1 MASSP
6 APVVTEPPSDP
17 GLLTADERLMRISER
32 FGRYADE
39 AERHARGT
47 DATGPVLLRRLA
59 DDLHPASGRP
69 LAGTDLVAAYPAEAL
84 LPEPAPSR
92 ALELVLFWAR
102 MLRDVLVFAPILVTW
117 LKLHEALNAYGRA
130 GSEASFL
137 LGWQAG
143 SFRPDHIAR
152 GVQDF
157 DPLSTTA
164 MWVVVI
170 VAVVI
175 VFAMAVNM
183 CENRLDRPRFEDE
196 RAQITQDLALASHL
210 LAASGTD
217 DRPTYRDL
225 RALVGTMESTVGG
238 LIGRLSST
246 AEEIRTALENSTGQ
260 RIEEA
265 IRTWIEK
272 SEALERAIASMQAP
286 AETLEAF
293 RALQA
298 DIAAGQREL
307 RGELE
312 GLVRQVE
319 RAAIATTDHADTVRH
334 YQDAGQDLL
343 SGSVTRLVAGTD
355 RLGTALEQLEALVAD
370 SREFIAYARRAD
382 GGAPR

>member
-6 APVVTEPPSDP
+6 APVVTDPPSDP
-17 GLLTADERLMRISER
+17 GLLTADERLLRISER

-39 AERHARGT
+39 AVKRARGT
-47 DATGPVLLRRLA
+47 DTTGPVLLQRLA

-69 LAGTDLVAAYPAEAL
+69 LAGTDLVTAYPAEAL

-92 ALELVLFWAR
+92 VLEFVLFWTR
-102 MLRDVLVFAPILVTW
+102 LLRDILVFAPILVTW
-117 LKLHEALNAYGRA
+117 LKLHEALGAYGKA

-164 MWVVVI
+164 LWVVII

-183 CENRLDRPRFEDE
+183 CENRLDRPRFEAE

-217 DRPTYRDL
+217 DRPSYRDL
-225 RALVGTMESTVGG
+225 RALVRQMESTVGG

-246 AEEIRTALENSTGQ
+246 AEEIRAALENSTGQ

-272 SEALERAIASMQAP
+272 SEALERALASMQAP

-293 RALQA
+293 RALQD

-307 RGELE
+307 RAELE

-319 RAAIATTDHADTVRH
+319 RATIATTDHADTVRH
-334 YQDAGQDLL
+334 YQDAGHELIN
-343 SGSVTRLVAGTD
+343 GSVTRLVAGTD

-370 SREFIAYARRAD
+370 SREFIAYARGAA
-382 GGAPR
+382 GGAPQ